1 MLALYLSALV
11 LGGGIV
17 VAQVAMGG
25 HGADH
30 DASATHDA
38 DHDASFWSFIA
49 SVRFWAFSL
58 FAFGLVGA
66 LVTIFHFA
74 IGSHTL
80 IISAVAGVLAG
91 YTAVSVVRRLTHNDA
106 SSHATSSDVVGRV
119 GRVLVAPSDEGRGK
133 VRVDIKGGVID
144 YVARARG
151 PVSEGDTVLVEEV
164 DGAEVGV
171 SRAPKELEP

>member
-1 MLALYLSALV
+1 MLVLYLSALV

-17 VAQVAMGG
+17 VVQVAMGG

-30 DASATHDA
+30 DASGTHDA

-49 SVRFWAFSL
+49 SVRFWAFTL

-66 LVTIFHFA
+66 LVTIFGFA
-74 IGSHTL
+74 VGSHTL
-80 IISAVAGVLAG
+80 VISSLAGFVAG

-106 SSHATSSDVVGRV
+106 SSHSTSADVVGRV
-119 GRVLVAPSDEGRGK
+119 GRVLVAPTDEGRGK
-133 VRVDIKGGVID
+133 VRIDLKGGVID

-151 PVSEGDTVLVEEV
+151 PVAEGDIVLVEEV
-164 DGAEVGV
+164 DGAEVVV